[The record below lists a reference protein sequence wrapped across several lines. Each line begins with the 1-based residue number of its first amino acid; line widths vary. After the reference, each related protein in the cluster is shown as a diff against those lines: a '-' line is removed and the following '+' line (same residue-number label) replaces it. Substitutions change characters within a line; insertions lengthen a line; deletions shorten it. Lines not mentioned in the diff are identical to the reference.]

1 MSADLEETKVEIKG
15 INILEEAFHKGNG
28 KDATISISH
37 KLYGNQKLR
46 CELDYT
52 WDNERIGFKAINGQE
67 IFIYRKDLVGYGVE
81 DGIYFA
87 DDIMEIKIKL
97 HEQ

>member
-1 MSADLEETKVEIKG
+1 M
-15 INILEEAFHKGNG
+15 NILEETLRKNYG

-37 KLYGNQKLR
+37 KLYGNQKIR
-46 CELDYT
+46 CELDYIF
-52 WDNERIGFKAINGQE
+52 DDKRIGFKAINGQD
-67 IFIYRKDLVGYGVE
+67 IFIYRNDLTTYGIK

-87 DDIMEIKIKL
+87 DNIMEIKIKL

>member
-1 MSADLEETKVEIKG
+1 METKG
-15 INILEEAFHKGNG
+15 INILEEAFYRNNG

-37 KLYGNQKLR
+37 KLYGNQKIK
-46 CELDYT
+46 CVLDYIF
-52 WDNERIGFKAINGQE
+52 DNERIGFRAINRQE
-67 IFIYRKDLVGYGVE
+67 IFIYRKDLIDYGTK